1 MKRSV
6 RRIKKDIKMG
16 RDPGVQDLRLAKLPL
31 PLRIRLS
38 YLFGLVKEEY
48 QAGETIVDMNSG
60 DMIELTEPYKNGTR
74 KIKYRNIWNFWRPAN
89 VYEREYDDDY
99 GGTLTL
105 CPCDMFFPADPLWKK
120 YDHIYRLATT
130 KECQLKK

>member
-1 MKRSV
+1 MKKSV

-16 RDPGVQDLRLAKLPL
+16 RDPGVQNLRLAKLPL

-48 QAGETIVDMNSG
+48 QAGEMIVDMNSG

-74 KIKYRNIWNFWRPAN
+74 KIKYRNIWNFWRPEN
-89 VYEREYDDDY
+89 VYKREYDDDF
-99 GGTLTL
+99 GGTLSL
-105 CPCDMFFPADPLWKK
+105 LPCDLLFQADPLWKK
-120 YDHIYRLATT
+120 YDHIYRFISIFKST
-130 KECQLKK
+130 C